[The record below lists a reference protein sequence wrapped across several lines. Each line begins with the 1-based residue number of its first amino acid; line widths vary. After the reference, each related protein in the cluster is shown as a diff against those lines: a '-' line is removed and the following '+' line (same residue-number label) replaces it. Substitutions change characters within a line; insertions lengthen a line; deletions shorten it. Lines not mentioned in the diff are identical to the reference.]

1 MKASVIMG
9 ELSVRIV
16 VPMDMKKLRQS
27 VIVSELDGGRRLY
40 GPAYPNVA
48 ADPSIY
54 WPSVRIMPLGPGP
67 NLMMLVAP
75 KMKPMI
81 KPTAGQVHQRL
92 VRGS

>member
-27 VIVSELDGGRRLY
+27 VIVSELDGGGRFY

-54 WPSVRIMPLGPGP
+54 
-67 NLMMLVAP
+67 
-75 KMKPMI
+75 
-81 KPTAGQVHQRL
+81 
-92 VRGS
+92 